1 MSRWRARPPLL
12 AGADPA
18 DLAADLADG
27 QAAADPDPN
36 VVVTAV
42 CKRMLTALS
51 TCEDFTGDVATAAN
65 AVMDQLIKFVRQRL
79 NVQESS
85 KPYVFDEHAN
95 EHAVHVDLYEWLGQ
109 GQLGSATNVEV
120 QEVGAGRVHIQIE
133 FAGFPSISSSRQTRP
148 PCRLRRS
155 LPISSRPSP
164 IRPPTS
170 AWVPRRASADSA
182 EGQGPV
188 GAPHRVRF
196 PHDRAA
202 H

>member
-95 EHAVHVDLYEWLGQ
+95 EHALHVDLYEWLGQ

-133 FAGFPSISSSRQTRP
+133 FAGFHFYIELKADETAVPVEEKPAYIKQTVAYQASDVRMGSSS
-148 PCRLRRS
+148 CF
-155 LPISSRPSP
+155 
-164 IRPPTS
+164 
-170 AWVPRRASADSA
+170 
-182 EGQGPV
+182 G
-188 GAPHRVRF
+188 
-196 PHDRAA
+196 
-202 H
+202 